1 MHLHLDYLYDVRKKE
16 KNKRDEEA
24 KDDTCWAIT
33 GLEGMMIWL
42 ESMMNGKGNEILG
55 RVQRVH
61 FREEYKKRNNAMD
74 G

>member
-16 KNKRDEEA
+16 KKRDEEV

-42 ESMMNGKGNEILG
+42 ESWMNDVGNERLWRI
-55 RVQRVH
+55 QRGQ
-61 FREEYKKRNNAMD
+61 FRKKQNKKE
-74 G
+74 